1 MFVRLAFAVAAHL
14 NPDILI
20 VDEVLAVGDMAFQK
34 KCIEK
39 MQQVADSGMTIL
51 FVSHNLQMVKKLCS
65 RSILMEK
72 GKVVKIGD
80 TSDVI
85 SSYLQ
90 SKEQLSLS
98 FSSEY
103 RSERRRGTGFARFN
117 KITYANEKG
126 DSKTQF
132 EVGVKIVFKMEVLAI
147 EEIANLKILILVKN
161 ESQQDNLLAIEHNV
175 SESKLVKGKKVSFV
189 ITLDEHGLMPGSYP
203 LYFWAGTVD
212 HFHFDV
218 LDDLLPPLQIV
229 SKKSLEE
236 KTSSIFQ
243 SRSRLELLCSS

>member
-1 MFVRLAFAVAAHL
+1 
-14 NPDILI
+14 
-20 VDEVLAVGDMAFQK
+20 
-34 KCIEK
+34 
-39 MQQVADSGMTIL
+39 
-51 FVSHNLQMVKKLCS
+51 
-65 RSILMEK
+65 
-72 GKVVKIGD
+72 
-80 TSDVI
+80 
-85 SSYLQ
+85 
-90 SKEQLSLS
+90 
-98 FSSEY
+98 
-103 RSERRRGTGFARFN
+103 
-117 KITYANEKG
+117 
-126 DSKTQF
+126 
-132 EVGVKIVFKMEVLAI
+132 MEVLTI

-175 SESKLVKGKKVSFV
+175 SESKFVKGKKVSFD

-243 SRSRLELLCSS
+243 YRSRLELLCNS